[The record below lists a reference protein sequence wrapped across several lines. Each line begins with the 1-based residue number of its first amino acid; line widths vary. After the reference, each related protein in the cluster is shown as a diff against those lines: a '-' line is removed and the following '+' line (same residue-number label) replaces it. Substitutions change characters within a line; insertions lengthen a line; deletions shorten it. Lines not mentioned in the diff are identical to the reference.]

1 MRTNEPRANLEPS
14 LTNLERQSTAKRKT
28 KRNVNI
34 NVDSQKAND
43 TQQRAHAHVVRCGR
57 PWLQLMGEGLARR
70 SFIRLARRSARLF
83 IYSFDTIQ
91 SISANGLLDSR
102 CKKVRRDWLSN
113 IARSNRHSKQMLL
126 RDDWA
131 GIQFNCLQALAPLFR
146 NHALLSRL
154 GISAEVH

>member
-34 NVDSQKAND
+34 DVDSQKRM
-43 TQQRAHAHVVRCGR
+43 TQN
-57 PWLQLMGEGLARR
+57 
-70 SFIRLARRSARLF
+70 SARTHTLF
-83 IYSFDTIQ
+83 GAGVLVDGRRVGTSFVHTSRSSIGSAFHFSFDTIQ